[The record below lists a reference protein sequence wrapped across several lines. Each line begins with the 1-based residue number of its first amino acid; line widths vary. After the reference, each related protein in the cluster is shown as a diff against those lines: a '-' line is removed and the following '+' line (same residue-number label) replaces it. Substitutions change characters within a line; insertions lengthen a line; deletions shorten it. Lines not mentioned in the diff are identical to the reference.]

1 MASAHLL
8 LALALGAAAAPDAAV
23 LPGVLEV
30 LEPAGG
36 CGGEP
41 DTGLRTHV
49 EGSRTTFEQDIW
61 LSSREFLD
69 PIDVLQ
75 VAREGTTLS
84 ATVNVHVAETEPGRP
99 VPACIRPVN
108 LRLHIEGLPP
118 GAYPLQPRRAEPCR
132 PPRGGSALR

>member
-8 LALALGAAAAPDAAV
+8 LALALGAAAAPDAAE
-23 LPGVLEV
+23 LSGVLEV
-30 LEPAGG
+30 DERAGG
-36 CGGEP
+36 CGGEA
-41 DTGLRTHV
+41 DTALRTHV

-118 GAYPLQPRRAEPCR
+118 GDYTLQLRRAE
-132 PPRGGSALR
+132 S

>member
-23 LPGVLEV
+23 LAGVLEV
-30 LEPAGG
+30 HERAGG
-36 CGGEP
+36 CGGEA
-41 DTGLRTHV
+41 DSGLRTHV

-61 LSSREFLD
+61 LSSRESLD

-75 VAREGTTLS
+75 VAREGTTLI

-99 VPACIRPVN
+99 DPACIRPVN

-118 GAYPLQPRRAEPCR
+118 GDYTLQLRRAE
-132 PPRGGSALR
+132 S

>member
-1 MASAHLL
+1 MPRYRLTIEYDGQPYKGFQAQDGLPSVQGSIERAVKAFSGQELRL
-8 LALALGAAAAPDAAV
+8 QAA
-23 LPGVLEV
+23 GRT
-30 LEPAGG
+30 
-36 CGGEP
+36 

-61 LSSREFLD
+61 LSSRESLD

-99 VPACIRPVN
+99 VPAYIRPVN

-118 GAYPLQPRRAEPCR
+118 GDYTLQLRRAE
-132 PPRGGSALR
+132 S

>member
-23 LPGVLEV
+23 LSGVLEV
-30 LEPAGG
+30 RERAGG
-36 CGGEP
+36 CGGEA

-61 LSSREFLD
+61 LSSRESLD

-75 VAREGTTLS
+75 VAREGTTLI

-118 GAYPLQPRRAEPCR
+118 GDYTLQLRRAE
-132 PPRGGSALR
+132 S

>member
-23 LPGVLEV
+23 LSGVLEV
-30 LEPAGG
+30 RERAGG
-36 CGGEP
+36 CGGEA

-61 LSSREFLD
+61 LSSRESLD

-75 VAREGTTLS
+75 VAREGTTLI

-108 LRLHIEGLPP
+108 LRLHLEGLPP
-118 GAYPLQPRRAEPCR
+118 GDYTLQLRRAE
-132 PPRGGSALR
+132 S

>member
-1 MASAHLL
+1 MLS
-8 LALALGAAAAPDAAV
+8 
-23 LPGVLEV
+23 GVLEV
-30 LEPAGG
+30 HERAGG
-36 CGGEP
+36 CGGEA
-41 DTGLRTHV
+41 DSGLRTHV

-61 LSSREFLD
+61 LSSRESLD

-75 VAREGTTLS
+75 VAREGTTLI

-118 GAYPLQPRRAEPCR
+118 GDYTLQLRRAE
-132 PPRGGSALR
+132 S

>member
-23 LPGVLEV
+23 LSGVLEV
-30 LEPAGG
+30 RERAGG
-36 CGGEP
+36 CGGEA

-61 LSSREFLD
+61 LSSRESLD
-69 PIDVLQ
+69 LIDVLQ

-84 ATVNVHVAETEPGRP
+84 ATVNVQVAETEPGRP

-118 GAYPLQPRRAEPCR
+118 GDYTLQLRRAE
-132 PPRGGSALR
+132 S

>member
-8 LALALGAAAAPDAAV
+8 LALALGAAPAAAAPDAAV
-23 LPGVLEV
+23 LSGVLEV
-30 LEPAGG
+30 HERAGG
-36 CGGEP
+36 CGES

-118 GAYPLQPRRAEPCR
+118 GDYTLQLRRAE
-132 PPRGGSALR
+132 S

>member
-23 LPGVLEV
+23 LSGVLEV
-30 LEPAGG
+30 RERAGG
-36 CGGEP
+36 CGGEA

-61 LSSREFLD
+61 LSSRESLD

-118 GAYPLQPRRAEPCR
+118 GDYTLQLRRAE
-132 PPRGGSALR
+132 S

>member
-1 MASAHLL
+1 MAFAHLL
-8 LALALGAAAAPDAAV
+8 LALALGAAPAPDAAV
-23 LPGVLEV
+23 LSGVLEV
-30 LEPAGG
+30 HERAGG
-36 CGGEP
+36 CGGEA

-61 LSSREFLD
+61 LSSRESLD

-118 GAYPLQPRRAEPCR
+118 GDYTLQLRRAE
-132 PPRGGSALR
+132 S

>member
-1 MASAHLL
+1 MAFADLL
-8 LALALGAAAAPDAAV
+8 LALALGAAPAAAAPDAAV
-23 LPGVLEV
+23 LSGMLEV
-30 LEPAGG
+30 HERAGG
-36 CGGEP
+36 CGGEA
-41 DTGLRTHV
+41 DTALRTHV

-61 LSSREFLD
+61 LSSRESLD

-118 GAYPLQPRRAEPCR
+118 GDYTLQLRRAE
-132 PPRGGSALR
+132 S

>member
-23 LPGVLEV
+23 LAGVLEV
-30 LEPAGG
+30 HERAGG
-36 CGGEP
+36 CGGEA
-41 DTGLRTHV
+41 DSGLRTHV

-61 LSSREFLD
+61 LSSRESLD
-69 PIDVLQ
+69 PINVLQ

-118 GAYPLQPRRAEPCR
+118 GDYTLQLRRAE
-132 PPRGGSALR
+132 S

>member
-1 MASAHLL
+1 MAFADLL
-8 LALALGAAAAPDAAV
+8 LALALGAAPAVAAPDA
-23 LPGVLEV
+23 GVLEV
-30 LEPAGG
+30 HERTGG
-36 CGGEP
+36 CGGEA
-41 DTGLRTHV
+41 DTALRTHV

-61 LSSREFLD
+61 LSSRESLD

-118 GAYPLQPRRAEPCR
+118 GDYTLQLRRAE
-132 PPRGGSALR
+132 S

>member
-23 LPGVLEV
+23 LSGVLEV
-30 LEPAGG
+30 HERAGG
-36 CGGEP
+36 CGGEA
-41 DTGLRTHV
+41 DSGLRTHV

-69 PIDVLQ
+69 PIDVLH

-118 GAYPLQPRRAEPCR
+118 GDYTLQLRRAE
-132 PPRGGSALR
+132 S